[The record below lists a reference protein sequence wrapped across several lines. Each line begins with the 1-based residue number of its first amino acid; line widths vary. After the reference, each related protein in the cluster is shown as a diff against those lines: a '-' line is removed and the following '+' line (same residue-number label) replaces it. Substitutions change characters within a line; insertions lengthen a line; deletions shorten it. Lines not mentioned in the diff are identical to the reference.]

1 MIYYS
6 GGIFMSK
13 DSLYTAGK
21 KGYFNYITGFI
32 IGVVVAAAF
41 IAVFALVMYFAGA
54 AAEYAPVFATLSV
67 AVGSFAAAFF
77 TARRQGNRGWLA
89 GAIIGGITC
98 ILITLISLIINSGG
112 VTLNTLFHFIII
124 MLSSVIGG
132 IIGVNKGKSHKYI

>member
-1 MIYYS
+1 
-6 GGIFMSK
+6 MSK

-89 GAIIGGITC
+89 GAIIGGITF

-112 VTLNTLFHFIII
+112 GFVIFFRVKSIFLPGQVPLFGLPFYYFV
-124 MLSSVIGG
+124 L
-132 IIGVNKGKSHKYI
+132 